1 MNTLTYR
8 ALVIS
13 GQNTELATYQQE
25 DISCLFVDNVADIPQ
40 AYQGFVADVALLG
53 VQFLKDEDITR
64 AISLCA
70 ELQLA
75 VIGVVAEQD
84 SDRYNPKHMFED
96 FILFPFRRGE
106 LITRIQAAK
115 YRNKDR
121 APTRVISVGG
131 LTIDLDKYD
140 VMLSGRRINLTYKE
154 YQLLVLLASNPGKAY
169 TRDVLLTEIWGY
181 EYFGGTR
188 TVDVHIRR
196 LRSKLETSNKPLIE
210 TIWNVGYR
218 LNAYNPV

>member
-13 GQNTELATYQQE
+13 GQNTELVTYQQE

-70 ELQLA
+70 ELQLDVIA
-75 VIGVVAEQD
+75 VVPEQEL
-84 SDRYNPKHMFED
+84 DRYDSKYTFQD
-96 FILFPFRRGE
+96 FILFPFRYGE
-106 LITRIQAAK
+106 LITRIKAAK
-115 YRNKDR
+115 CRNKGR
-121 APTRVISVGG
+121 APSRVISVAG

-218 LNAYNPV
+218 LNA

>member
-13 GQNTELATYQQE
+13 GQNTELEVYQQE
-25 DISCLFVDNVADIPQ
+25 GVSCLFVGDVEDIRQ
-40 AYQGFVADVALLG
+40 AYQGFTADVAL
-53 VQFLKDEDITR
+53 VSMQSLKYEDFSR

-70 ELQLA
+70 ELQLDVIA
-75 VIGVVAEQD
+75 VVPEQKLD
-84 SDRYNPKHMFED
+84 MYESKYMCDD
-96 FILFPFRRGE
+96 FIMFPFRRGE
-106 LITRIQAAK
+106 LIARVQTVK
-115 YRNKDR
+115 HRNKNR
-121 APTRVISVGG
+121 ATDRVISVAS

-140 VMLSGRRINLTYKE
+140 VMLSGKRINLTYKE

-196 LRSKLETSNKPLIE
+196 LRSKLETSNEPLIE

-218 LNAYNPV
+218 LNAQY